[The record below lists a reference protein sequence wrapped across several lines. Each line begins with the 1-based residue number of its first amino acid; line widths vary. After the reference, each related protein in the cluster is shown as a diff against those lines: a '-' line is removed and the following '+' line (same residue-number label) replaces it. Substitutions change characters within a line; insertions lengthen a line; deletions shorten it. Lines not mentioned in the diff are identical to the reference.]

1 MIEEIAAAIMKIE
14 ENQLSTPIEEVATSL
29 IEDDRTMLQN
39 EKLTTSN
46 IFNLSTKVVD
56 IYVVNYLCLP
66 LSI

>member
-1 MIEEIAAAIMKIE
+1 MKIE

-56 IYVVNYLCLP
+56 IYVVKCSYLM
-66 LSI
+66 ITG